1 MKTGLFFGSFNPVH
15 IGHLVIANYMIEF
28 TDIEELWF
36 VISPHNPLKDKELL
50 IEDKIRFE
58 MLQSS
63 VEGELRFKVS
73 DVEFMLPKPSYTIDT
88 LIQLQYNYP
97 DREFIVIMGSD
108 GLNTFHLWKDFRKL
122 INDFTRY
129 VYPRTQNDIN
139 LFKSIENGIMLNAPI
154 VEISSTFIR
163 QAVSQRK
170 NMRYFVPKN
179 AWNII
184 ITRGLY
190 KYPNK

>member
-163 QAVSQRK
+163 QAVSQGK